1 MSSHD
6 EFLELCAVSTS
17 GQLTAQEQTRLQEHL
32 AGCASCR
39 EALKQYEAIVS
50 KTIPELAATHASEP
64 NPQDSSW
71 SLEQSEAD
79 LFQRLALEEGPRMDS
94 GSGRG
99 DDASETIGRIPPFA
113 SEATWR
119 NVWMLY
125 AAGILLT
132 VALGVCTYRIG
143 IQRGSARVATA
154 TAPQSQSDSVLE
166 QQVSDAAHEREVL
179 RAQMGQRD
187 KLITDLR
194 HQLERQSSEVGR
206 VKEVQDRL
214 RDELQTG
221 QVDSQS
227 LAQQRDDLGQ
237 KLAAAQSQAQALQT
251 KLDLL
256 QQQSSDDRLRTIA
269 LDSKVTEL
277 THSLRERDET
287 IDKQQEL
294 LAHDRDV
301 RELIGARDLYMAE
314 VFDVDRDGETRK
326 PTGRVFFT
334 KEKSLIFYAYD
345 LDQQK
350 GVKNAS
356 FQAWGK
362 RGPDW
367 QQAINLG
374 IFYVDNAAKKRWI
387 LKFDNPKSLAQ
398 IDAVFVTVE
407 PNGGSR
413 KPSTKPL
420 LFAYLRMEP
429 NHP

>member
-1 MSSHD
+1 VGETD
-6 EFLELCAVSTS
+6 QK
-17 GQLTAQEQTRLQEHL
+17 GL
-32 AGCASCR
+32 AR
-39 EALKQYEAIVS
+39 
-50 KTIPELAATHASEP
+50 
-64 NPQDSSW
+64 
-71 SLEQSEAD
+71 
-79 LFQRLALEEGPRMDS
+79 
-94 GSGRG
+94 
-99 DDASETIGRIPPFA
+99 
-113 SEATWR
+113 
-119 NVWMLY
+119 
-125 AAGILLT
+125 
-132 VALGVCTYRIG
+132 
-143 IQRGSARVATA
+143 
-154 TAPQSQSDSVLE
+154 
-166 QQVSDAAHEREVL
+166 
-179 RAQMGQRD
+179 
-187 KLITDLR
+187 
-194 HQLERQSSEVGR
+194 
-206 VKEVQDRL
+206 
-214 RDELQTG
+214 
-221 QVDSQS
+221 
-227 LAQQRDDLGQ
+227 QRDDLGQ
-237 KLAAAQSQAQALQT
+237 RLEAAESQAQALQA

-256 QQQSSDDRLRTIA
+256 ERESSADRLQSVA
-269 LDSKVTEL
+269 LNSKVTEL
-277 THSLRERDET
+277 ARALRERDET

-350 GVKNAS
+350 RTKNAS

-362 RGPDW
+362 CGPDW

-374 IFYVDNAAKKRWI
+374 IFYIDNAAKKRWI

-398 IDAVFVTVE
+398 IDSVFVTVE